1 MRSFSH
7 RMSFSG
13 VVYSASI
20 FEALSPTSCE
30 GNFFLVSCVCL
41 KFFVWPTNQAIFFA
55 STPFLNLAP
64 AASWFSDTG
73 KIAATCRVYPFIYLP
88 LAHLPICIILSQ
100 GKKIGDFHLRESGRI
115 AFVRQMKWWIGVHAA
130 MHTVEGSF
138 ESCMY
143 GCGRHAIYTAP
154 ALYTQTSL
162 TVACLFSS
170 HIRLPFV
177 TVLLRGN

>member
-7 RMSFSG
+7 RMSFGG

-30 GNFFLVSCVCL
+30 GNFFLVSCVYL

-73 KIAATCRVYPFIYLP
+73 KIAATCRVYPFIYWP
-88 LAHLPICIILSQ
+88 LAHLPICFIYY
-100 GKKIGDFHLRESGRI
+100 LR
-115 AFVRQMKWWIGVHAA
+115 VRRQAI
-130 MHTVEGSF
+130 F
-138 ESCMY
+138 I
-143 GCGRHAIYTAP
+143 CGRAGALLLLDRWNGGLECTQQCTQWRDFWILYVWVWTARNIHRSCTLHSNIP
-154 ALYTQTSL
+154 DCSL
-162 TVACLFSS
+162 PVFQP
-170 HIRLPFV
+170 H
-177 TVLLRGN
+177 